1 MNCVLESYMPTIFDP
16 KDFSVIE
23 KNGVNIATLAN
34 QAMLGTNAFR
44 VEKVLLQPGAE
55 SASYPPRNEERFVY
69 VIRGRGQ
76 AYVNER
82 AFPLSTEAVLWLE
95 AGDGFYLE
103 AGSDGLE
110 ILFCQAPATE

>member
-69 VIRGRGQ
+69 VIRGKGQ
-76 AYVNER
+76 AYVGQQ
-82 AFPLSTEAVLWLE
+82 AFPLSTESVLWLE
-95 AGDGFYLE
+95 KEDMFYME
-103 AGSDGLE
+103 AGFEGLE
-110 ILFCQAPATE
+110 ILLCQAPATE